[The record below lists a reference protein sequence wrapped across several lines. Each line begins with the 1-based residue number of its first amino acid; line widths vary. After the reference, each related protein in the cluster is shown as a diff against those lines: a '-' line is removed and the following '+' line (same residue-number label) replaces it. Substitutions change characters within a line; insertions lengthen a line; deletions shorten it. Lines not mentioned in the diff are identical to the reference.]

1 MLFHGRPCW
10 EKPSANLDERRVI
23 FFSNPLLQWKISD
36 RFDDQADVY
45 AFANARELDDK
56 SAPTGANLKWCVFD
70 GKEHKLDPEVRFV
83 ELEDEEEPEKKR
95 KKAAEPVKEEGTP
108 LDLASRHLAQCTEM
122 HDLAQELK
130 REGTLETAAIIYG
143 RGVTKKN
150 YQINGIYSLRTGK
163 YHGAVCYQKET
174 NDPKAGK
181 KFLLYS
187 ATKQQ
192 WKITDKIQDQ
202 DSFAYARVEDRGK
215 QPPPDLPKGYL
226 TWKVFSGKQGGY
238 KKDDQV
244 FCTRVDIPTLAAA
257 LQKAKAEV
265 KALRVK
271 EAENNERLARQ
282 ACDDRVQAAVAA
294 VQRETAPG
302 APGQAAEEEGRTR
315 QEDDP
320 TGGRHE
326 QLTSPK
332 GKDAFACISS
342 EEEGEVDIV
351 EGPTKVRRRTSP
363 SSKASQRPARDAP
376 PAVKIVVSCLEEDAP
391 AKKGVKEANPKALPK
406 RKVKACAK
414 MLVRAGLRCS
424 CCFRLR
430 SECQAS
436 K

>member
-1 MLFHGRPCW
+1 
-10 EKPSANLDERRVI
+10 
-23 FFSNPLLQWKISD
+23 
-36 RFDDQADVY
+36 
-45 AFANARELDDK
+45 
-56 SAPTGANLKWCVFD
+56 
-70 GKEHKLDPEVRFV
+70 
-83 ELEDEEEPEKKR
+83 
-95 KKAAEPVKEEGTP
+95 
-108 LDLASRHLAQCTEM
+108 M
-122 HDLAQELK
+122 HDLAQELQK
-130 REGTLETAAIIYG
+130 EGTLETAAIIYG

-257 LQKAKAEV
+257 VQKAKAEV
-265 KALRVK
+265 QALRVK

-282 ACDDRVQAAVAA
+282 ACDDRVQAVVAA
-294 VQRETAPG
+294 VQREKPG
-302 APGQAAEEEGRTR
+302 GQAAEEDGQTR

-320 TGGRHE
+320 LQARDLQGGKHK
-326 QLTSPK
+326 QLASPN
-332 GKDAFACISS
+332 GKDVFACISS
-342 EEEGEVDIV
+342 EEEGEVDILQ
-351 EGPTKVRRRTSP
+351 GPAKVRRTTSP
-363 SSKASQRPARDAP
+363 TRQVSPRPAKDAP

-391 AKKGVKEANPKALPK
+391 VRQGVKEANPKAQPK
-406 RKVKACAK
+406 AKLKACAK
-414 MLVRAGLRCS
+414 ILVRAGLRCS

-430 SECQAS
+430 SECQAR